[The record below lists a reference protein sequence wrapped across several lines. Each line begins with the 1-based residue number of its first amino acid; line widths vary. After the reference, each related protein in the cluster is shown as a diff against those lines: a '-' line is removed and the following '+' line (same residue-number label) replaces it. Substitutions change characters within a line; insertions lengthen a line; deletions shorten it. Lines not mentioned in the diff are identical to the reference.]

1 MKNKVFGLIMGES
14 WEIIIGDFKK
24 VFIDNKIMNEE
35 GEYESFK
42 EECIESKGVW
52 FIDDMGFCEG
62 ESESEVM
69 SKMGG
74 IGLVSLSL
82 GMQGK
87 GI

>member
-1 MKNKVFGLIMGES
+1 MKIKIFGLIMGEGR
-14 WEIIIGDFKK
+14 IIIGDFKK

-42 EECIESKGVW
+42 EECIESKRVW

-82 GMQGK
+82 GMYGK

>member
-42 EECIESKGVW
+42 EVCIESKGVW
-52 FIDDMGFCEG
+52 LIDDMGFCEG
-62 ESESEVM
+62 ESEGEVM
-69 SKMGG
+69 NKMVG
-74 IGLVSLSL
+74 V
-82 GMQGK
+82 
-87 GI
+87 

>member
-1 MKNKVFGLIMGES
+1 MKNKVFGLIMGEI

-42 EECIESKGVW
+42 EECFRSMGVW

-62 ESESEVM
+62 DNEDEVR
-69 SKMGG
+69 SKMVG
-74 IGLVSLSL
+74 V
-82 GMQGK
+82 
-87 GI
+87 

>member
-1 MKNKVFGLIMGES
+1 MKNKLFGMVFGENKIV
-14 WEIIIGDFKK
+14 IGDFKK

-42 EECIESKGVW
+42 EECFRSMGVW

-69 SKMGG
+69 SKMVG
-74 IGLVSLSL
+74 V
-82 GMQGK
+82 
-87 GI
+87 

>member
-1 MKNKVFGLIMGES
+1 MGEGR
-14 WEIIIGDFKK
+14 IIIGDFKK

-82 GMQGK
+82 GMYGK

>member
-74 IGLVSLSL
+74 IGLVKLSW
-82 GMQGK
+82 GMYGK

>member
-14 WEIIIGDFKK
+14 WEIIFGDFKK

-62 ESESEVM
+62 DNEDEVR
-69 SKMGG
+69 SKMVG
-74 IGLVSLSL
+74 V
-82 GMQGK
+82 
-87 GI
+87 

>member
-1 MKNKVFGLIMGES
+1 MGDGRF
-14 WEIIIGDFKK
+14 IIGDFKK

-82 GMQGK
+82 GMYGK

>member
-1 MKNKVFGLIMGES
+1 MGEGR
-14 WEIIIGDFKK
+14 IIIGDFKK
-24 VFIDNKIMNEE
+24 VFIDNKIINEE

-42 EECIESKGVW
+42 EECIESKGIW

-69 SKMGG
+69 SKMRG
-74 IGLVSLSL
+74 IGLVSLGL
-82 GMQGK
+82 GMYGK

>member
-1 MKNKVFGLIMGES
+1 MNKKLFGLVMGDGRF
-14 WEIIIGDFKK
+14 IIGDFKE

-42 EECIESKGVW
+42 EECIKSEGIW

-69 SKMGG
+69 SKMVG
-74 IGLVSLSL
+74 V
-82 GMQGK
+82 
-87 GI
+87 